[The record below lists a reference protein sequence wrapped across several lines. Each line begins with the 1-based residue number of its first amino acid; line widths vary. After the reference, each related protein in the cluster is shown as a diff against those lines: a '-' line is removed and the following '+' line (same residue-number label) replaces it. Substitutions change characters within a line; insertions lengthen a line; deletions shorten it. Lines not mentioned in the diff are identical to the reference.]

1 MMIMIILIFIFLI
14 IAFFMYCIIFGGNLN
29 KSDEE
34 RKIEN
39 EEQIQYLNRIGE
51 NNMERTFIDKDWL
64 ITYIL
69 LAFESIE
76 NSANQERTIE
86 DFLEEIQVMSNI
98 YTNDVEIKKINKRL
112 NKKFRKRKVAIID

>member
-1 MMIMIILIFIFLI
+1 MIMIILIFIFLI
-14 IAFFMYCIIFGGNLN
+14 IAFFMYCIIVGGNLN

-34 RKIEN
+34 RKMEY
-39 EEQIQYLNRIGE
+39 EEQIQYLDRIGE
-51 NNMERTFIDKDWL
+51 NSMERIFIDKNWL

-98 YTNDVEIKKINKRL
+98 YTNDVEIKKINKKL